1 MTQLNEGTLT
11 TVPSNVATPTYDRTH
26 LKRGI
31 AHFGVGN
38 FHRAHQA
45 FYVDRCLALPGQ
57 QDWGIVG
64 IGLSGGE
71 RARAK
76 ADQFRSQDCLYSLTV
91 APAKGDTS
99 VRIIGAQLDY
109 LLAPEQP
116 QEVLELL
123 TDPALRIVTLTIT
136 EGGYHVD
143 ASSGAFVTE
152 HPDVAHDLAG
162 EGPPRTVFGFVAAA
176 LARRRSAGTKPFT
189 VVSCDNLRHNGEVA
203 RAAFVG
209 FASTVDQ
216 ELGAWIDSNV
226 TFPNSLVDR
235 ITPSVSAEDAARL
248 NAASGLADQ
257 IPVVAEEFSQWVIED
272 RFVDGRPALHEVGVQ
287 FSDEV
292 KLWEQVKVR
301 VLNAGHL
308 TLTYPALLLGY
319 HEVAEAMRDP
329 QIPVLLERFLDK
341 VVVPLL
347 EAPRDVDLVDYKDT
361 VLDRFSNEA
370 MHDQLTRIA
379 SDSASKVPVF
389 LTTTIQQV
397 LARGA
402 DHRIPAFI
410 LAAWSRAL
418 QGEDDDGKGF
428 DVTEPRLAENA
439 RRLLISGDPR
449 EALSIE
455 PLLASGAAEHADFVA
470 SFEHYRRTL
479 AESGAE
485 AVLKAVLDAT
495 AEDEGATV
503 VPGSR

>member
-1 MTQLNEGTLT
+1 MTELNEGTLSNLS
-11 TVPSNVATPTYDRTH
+11 SNVATPPYDRTH

-45 FYVDRCLALPGQ
+45 FYIDRCLALPSQ
-57 QDWGIVG
+57 NDWGIVG

-71 RARAK
+71 RGRKK

-99 VRIIGAQLDY
+99 VRVIGAQLDY

-116 QEVLELL
+116 AEVLELL
-123 TDPALRIVTLTIT
+123 SDPALRIVTLTIT

-143 ASSGAFVTE
+143 PGSGVFVTD
-152 HPDVAHDLAG
+152 HPDVAHDLTG
-162 EGPPRTVFGFVAAA
+162 EGYPRTVFGFVTDA

-209 FASTVDQ
+209 FASALDQ

-248 NAASGLADQ
+248 NAASGLTDQ
-257 IPVVAEEFSQWVIED
+257 IPLVAEDFSQWVIED
-272 RFVDGRPALHEVGVQ
+272 RFADGRPALQEVGVQ
-287 FSDEV
+287 FSEQV

-319 HEVAEAMRDP
+319 REVAEAMRDP
-329 QIPVLLERFLDK
+329 QIPVLLDRFLDK
-341 VVVPLL
+341 VVLPLL
-347 EAPRDVDLVDYKDT
+347 EAPRDVNLVDYKNT
-361 VLDRFSNEA
+361 VLERFSNEA

-379 SDSASKVPVF
+379 SDSASKVTVF
-389 LTTTIQQV
+389 LTTTLQEV
-397 LARGA
+397 LARGT
-402 DHRIPAFI
+402 DHHISAFI
-410 LAAWSRAL
+410 LAAWSRVL
-418 QGEDDDGKGF
+418 QGKDDDGKSF
-428 DVTEPRLAENA
+428 EVKEPRLDETAC
-439 RRLLISGDPR
+439 RLLISGDPR
-449 EALSIE
+449 EALMIE
-455 PLLASGAAEHADFVA
+455 PLRASGAAEHADFVGT
-470 SFEHYRRTL
+470 FEHYRKAL
-479 AESGAE
+479 ADQGAE
-485 AVLKAVLDAT
+485 ATLKAVLDAT
-495 AEDEGATV
+495 AG
-503 VPGSR
+503 